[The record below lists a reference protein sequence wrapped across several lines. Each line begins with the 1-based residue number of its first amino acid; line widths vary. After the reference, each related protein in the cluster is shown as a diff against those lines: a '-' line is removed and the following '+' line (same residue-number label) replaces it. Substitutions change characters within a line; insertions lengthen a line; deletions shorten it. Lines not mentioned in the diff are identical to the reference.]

1 MGKNR
6 MAVLAKFPY
15 QRLSVVLILAALFA
29 VPHSVAPD
37 AAPDALLKSVTRDV
51 VAVIRQD
58 ETMQSAD
65 PAKIAEL
72 LEARMLP
79 LFDFT
84 RMTQIAVARVW
95 RLATPAQQKAL
106 TTEFTLLLVHDYAAS
121 LSRYR
126 DQIIEFKPLR
136 VVYADTAVT
145 VRTVVKQSGMAPIL
159 MNYEME
165 RTAAGWKVYDIKIDG
180 ISLISAY
187 REIFAGKVR
196 DGGLEGLI
204 QLMTDKNQQGAL
216 PSRSPQRED
225 FYFPIFV
232 WGILQGGR

>member
-1 MGKNR
+1 MRKNLS
-6 MAVLAKFPY
+6 AVLATLQC
-15 QRLSVVLILAALFA
+15 QRLSVMFMLAALFA
-29 VPHSVAPD
+29 VPHAVAQD
-37 AAPDALLKSVTRDV
+37 AAPDALLKAVTRDV
-51 VAVIRQD
+51 IAVIRQD
-58 ETMQSAD
+58 EIMRSAD
-65 PAKIAEL
+65 PATIAEL

-84 RMTQIAVARVW
+84 RLTQIAVARHW

-106 TTEFTLLLVHDYAAS
+106 TTEFTLLLVHAYAAS

-136 VVYADTAVT
+136 VAYGDMAVT
-145 VRTVVKQSGMAPIL
+145 VKSLVTQSGSAPIP

-187 REIFAGKVR
+187 RETFAGKVR

-204 QLMTDKNQQGAL
+204 QSMTDKNQQGAL
-216 PSRSPQRED
+216 QLRSPHRED

>member
-6 MAVLAKFPY
+6 MAVLATFPY

-29 VPHSVAPD
+29 VPHSVVPD

-84 RMTQIAVARVW
+84 RMTQIAVA
-95 RLATPAQQKAL
+95 
-106 TTEFTLLLVHDYAAS
+106 
-121 LSRYR
+121 
-126 DQIIEFKPLR
+126 
-136 VVYADTAVT
+136 
-145 VRTVVKQSGMAPIL
+145 
-159 MNYEME
+159 
-165 RTAAGWKVYDIKIDG
+165 
-180 ISLISAY
+180 
-187 REIFAGKVR
+187 
-196 DGGLEGLI
+196 
-204 QLMTDKNQQGAL
+204 
-216 PSRSPQRED
+216 
-225 FYFPIFV
+225 
-232 WGILQGGR
+232 